1 VADKT
6 GTKNAVIVD
15 DAQEYI
21 DELIGD
27 VNADEP
33 GIGGSVKAGDFE
45 GAKDQTDDAHL
56 YLDRFSAF
64 IKMLYKLEEKYGI
77 QYSLTLKVLPEV
89 EGFTKHLKADD
100 NPRCI
105 AEVHFLH
112 QGQHFILLEVDTSD
126 NTTRL
131 STQLLTIKDM
141 NCWEE
146 DYEKLRKF
154 VVQKTLNWPH
164 SFIKKIAIQQI
175 RFNHPRINEGQKV
188 TIEDLEAWA
197 ARIYNGLTR

>member
-1 VADKT
+1 
-6 GTKNAVIVD
+6 
-15 DAQEYI
+15 
-21 DELIGD
+21 
-27 VNADEP
+27 DEP
-33 GIGGSVKAGDFE
+33 GIGGTVKAGDFE

-64 IKMLYKLEEKYGI
+64 MKMLYKLEEKYGI

-89 EGFTKHLKADD
+89 AGFSKHLKADD
-100 NPRCI
+100 KPRCI

-112 QGQHFILLEVDTSD
+112 RGQHFILLEVDTSD
-126 NTTRL
+126 NANRL

-146 DYEKLRKF
+146 NYEKLRKF

-164 SFIKKIAIQQI
+164 SFIKKIAVQQA
-175 RFNHPRINEGQKV
+175 RFNHPRIEKHGQQV
-188 TIEDLEAWA
+188 AIEDLESWA
-197 ARIYNGLTR
+197 NRIYLGLNR

>member
-1 VADKT
+1 MSIVYQVKT
-6 GTKNAVIVD
+6 SCFLST
-15 DAQEYI
+15 
-21 DELIGD
+21 
-27 VNADEP
+27 
-33 GIGGSVKAGDFE
+33 
-45 GAKDQTDDAHL
+45 H
-56 YLDRFSAF
+56 
-64 IKMLYKLEEKYGI
+64 
-77 QYSLTLKVLPEV
+77 
-89 EGFTKHLKADD
+89 HLKNDD

-126 NTTRL
+126 NATRL

-146 DYEKLRKF
+146 DYEKIRKL